1 MANVNATLVEGAR
14 DVDGLAIR
22 ATTCGKSALGDIM
35 VLREHPRRRRP
46 RAVLV
51 ERVPA
56 TLSVLK
62 PLL

>member
-1 MANVNATLVEGAR
+1 MPDVNATLVESAR
-14 DVDGLAIR
+14 NVDGLAIR
-22 ATTCGKSALGDIM
+22 ATTGGKSTLGDVM

-56 TLSVLK
+56 TLSVLE